1 MDRMMRR
8 CRFWI
13 TCLCCLCPAAAHPA
27 EPVDFQRQIRP
38 ILAQNCLTCHGADK
52 QRGGLRLDS
61 AAAVREGGN
70 SGPAIV
76 PGKAAQSRLIQAV
89 TGSTPDVAHMPP
101 KGKNLDE
108 THISLLR
115 RWIDA
120 GAVDEAEGGGSAESA
135 AALLVGVPPSALRAA
150 PLPKHWAF
158 RPIRR
163 PPLPEVKD
171 QSWVRNPIDAFILAR
186 LEKEGIKPSVE
197 ADKVTLIRR
206 LSLDLLGLPPTPE
219 EVDAF
224 LKDSSADAYD
234 KLVER
239 LLASPHY
246 GERWG
251 RHWLDAARY
260 ADSNGF
266 NIDAPRSIWKYRD
279 WVIDAL
285 NRDFPF
291 DRFTIEQLAGDLLPK
306 PTQQQLIAT
315 GFHRNTLINQE
326 GGIDVEQFRVE
337 SIVDRVNTTGSV
349 WLGLTVGCAQCHDH
363 KFDPISQREY
373 YELFAFFNNCDEPN
387 LELLTPE
394 VQRQRERVRAQLGKV
409 ELLLRSLDP
418 TTPERIE
425 KWERSI
431 TDATRPMVAK
441 EVLAVFDVAP
451 NGRNAKQV
459 RTLETAFRRADETR
473 HVVGGLGDPLSA
485 ALHAHLLT
493 TRVRLQKEYDRI
505 KKQEPVVLTTM
516 VLRERPQPR
525 MTTVHLG
532 GDFLRKGVRV
542 QPGTPAVLSVPAAPP
557 SAGGRFTRF
566 DLARWLVSSDN
577 PLTARVIMNRFWG
590 IYFGTGIVETDND
603 FGTQGTPPSHPE
615 LLDWLASEFISPSLL
630 LRDKGGQSAGDA
642 WSMKHM
648 HRLIVTS
655 ATYRQLS
662 RTRPE
667 LAVKDPRNRLLARQT
682 RMRLEAEIVRDV
694 SLSASGLL
702 SPKVGGPGV
711 FPPQPDGVYRFTQI
725 QRDWKPSAGAERY
738 RRGLY
743 TYFWR
748 SAPHPALATFDAPDS
763 TTTCTRRNRS
773 NTPLQ
778 ALTLLNDAGFYE
790 YAQGLADRVLR
801 EEHGDDT
808 ARLRHA
814 FRLCVARQPGESEL
828 LRLQAFLAAQKAD
841 LAGTPDE
848 ARQLAGNAPN
858 AVERAAWVM
867 TARVLLNLDEF
878 ITRE

>member
-1 MDRMMRR
+1 MTRR
-8 CRFWI
+8 RLWI
-13 TCLCCLCPAAAHPA
+13 AGLCCLCPTVGRAA

-38 ILAQNCLTCHGADK
+38 IFAQNCLTCHGADK

-70 SGPAIV
+70 SGLAIV
-76 PGKAAQSRLIQAV
+76 PGKSAQSRLIQAV
-89 TGSTPDVAHMPP
+89 TGSNPDVAHMPP
-101 KGKNLDE
+101 KGKDLDE
-108 THISLLR
+108 TQVTLLR

-120 GAVDEAEGGGSAESA
+120 GAADQAGSGAPTGESA
-135 AALLVGVPPSALRAA
+135 AALLVGVPPSALRVA

-171 QSWVRNPIDAFILAR
+171 QIWVRNPIDAFILAR
-186 LEKEGIKPSVE
+186 LENEGIKPSLE

-206 LSLDLLGLPPTPE
+206 LSLDLLGLPPSPE

-224 LKDSSADAYD
+224 VKDISSDSYE

-239 LLASPHY
+239 ILASPHY

-285 NRDFPF
+285 NRDLPF

-306 PTQQQLIAT
+306 ATQQQLIAT

-373 YELFAFFNNCDEPN
+373 YQLFAFFNNCDEPN
-387 LELLTPE
+387 LELLTPD
-394 VQRQRERVRAQLGKV
+394 VQRQRDRVRAQLGKV
-409 ELLLRSLDP
+409 ESLLRSLDL

-431 TDATRPMVAK
+431 TDATRPMVSK

-451 NGRNAKQV
+451 NGRNAKQT

-473 HVVGGLGDPLSA
+473 HVVGGLGDPLAA
-485 ALHAHLLT
+485 ALHVHLLT
-493 TRVRLQKEYDRI
+493 TRQRLQKEYDRI
-505 KKQEPVVLTTM
+505 KKQEPAVLMTM
-516 VLRERPQPR
+516 VLRERSQPR
-525 MTTVHLG
+525 MTNVHLG
-532 GDFLRKGVRV
+532 GDFLRKGVPV
-542 QPGTPAVLSVPAAPP
+542 QPGTPAVLPPLAPP
-557 SAGGRFTRF
+557 SDARFTRLN
-566 DLARWLVSSDN
+566 LARWLVSPDN
-577 PLTARVIMNRFWG
+577 PLTARVMMNRFWG

-603 FGTQGTPPSHPE
+603 FGTQGTPPSNPA
-615 LLDWLASEFISPSLL
+615 LLDWLASEFMSPSVGS
-630 LRDKGGQSAGDA
+630 KGRQDEADA
-642 WSMKHM
+642 WSMKHI

-662 RTRPE
+662 RVRPE

-694 SLSASGLL
+694 SLAASGLL

-725 QRDWKPSAGAERY
+725 QRDWKSSAGPDRY

-748 SAPHPALATFDAPDS
+748 SAPHPALVTFDAPDS

-801 EEHGDDT
+801 EEHSDDV

-828 LRLQAFLAAQKAD
+828 SRLQAFLAAQKSD
-841 LAGTPDE
+841 LAAAPTE
-848 ARQLAGNAPN
+848 ARQLAGDVPN
-858 AVERAAWVM
+858 LVERAAWIM